1 MSSRLENIKGM
12 LWGSPLG
19 NSDLMRQIS
28 IVLLDVADTTVRARI
43 LEALYRTLKP
53 SSYTSMAEP
62 DEDAASHAFLAY
74 VSSRA
79 FENVTPKEVKITR
92 LGRSVTAT
100 GYYVSLG

>member
-12 LWGSPLG
+12 LWSSPLG
-19 NSDLMRQIS
+19 TSDLMRQIS